1 MSPSADLTDVN
12 GNGVAIPLLPGITR
26 QRLEK
31 AGIDLSKGYPQK
43 PNRQVQYQALSGR
56 DHSQPYID
64 AGTRADKE
72 KRSLLSAATGV
83 IHLTKHIGTEITG
96 LQLKDLSNQ
105 QRDELALLIA
115 ERGVVFF
122 RDQDITPQQQ
132 HELADYY
139 GEPEVHVSLH

>member
-1 MSPSADLTDVN
+1 MSPSADSTNVN
-12 GNGVAIPLLPGITR
+12 GNGVATPLLPEITR

-43 PNRQVQYQALSGR
+43 PNRQVQYQDPSGR

-64 AGTRADKE
+64 AGSRADKE

-96 LQLKDLSNQ
+96 LQIKDLSNQ

-139 GEPEVHVSLH
+139 GEPEVHVSLR